1 MLDVL
6 FWIMFSLMLL
16 VVIPDRWN
24 ARQEMAKRQ
33 REYAES
39 LEGRA
44 RAAMRACQQ
53 ERTERIAR
61 DGRAERWHP
70 ERRWE
75 DA

>member
-24 ARQEMAKRQ
+24 ARREIAKRQ
-33 REYAES
+33 Q
-39 LEGRA
+39 A
-44 RAAMRACQQ
+44 R
-53 ERTERIAR
+53 TKRIAR